1 VEQFQDFRHRAGFRA
16 GKRSACVLP
25 SDALMIDEH
34 GFRPNVGIILCNS
47 QGHVFWGRRAGHN
60 GWQFPQGGMK
70 SHESP
75 EQALYRELNEEV
87 GLGPQQVEV
96 LGRTRGWLHY
106 ELPQTLRRSRSG
118 PFRGQK
124 QIWFLLHFTGED
136 QDVQLTLSDRPE
148 FDAWCWIEYWSALEQ
163 IIEFKREVYRQA
175 MIELEPLLPVIGA
188 R

>member
-1 VEQFQDFRHRAGFRA
+1 
-16 GKRSACVLP
+16 
-25 SDALMIDEH
+25 MIDEH

-47 QGHVFWGRRAGHN
+47 RGHVFWGRRAGHN

-96 LGRTRGWLHY
+96 LGRTRDWLHY

-124 QIWFLLHFTGED
+124 QIWFLLNFTGED

-148 FDAWCWIEYWSALEQ
+148 FDAWRWIEYWSALEQ

-175 MIELEPLLPVIGA
+175 MSELEPLLPVIGA